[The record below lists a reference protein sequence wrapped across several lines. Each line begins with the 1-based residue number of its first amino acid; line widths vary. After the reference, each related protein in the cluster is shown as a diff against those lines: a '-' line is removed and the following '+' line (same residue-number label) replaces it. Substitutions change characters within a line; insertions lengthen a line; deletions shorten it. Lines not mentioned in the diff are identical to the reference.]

1 MTGKA
6 FFFLCFGLLIG
17 VLGTLAVLHSRNRT
31 NDQISPALS
40 GPAELPPS
48 TKQTAHSESPAYKW
62 VYEKTNHG
70 WVSRKELVPDK
81 ERQRVRAA
89 GPSVQLL
96 DHDRQDRRLVDLRL
110 QREQLTFSLRVEQ
123 EDARRMARDMT
134 DVPPEGREDRL
145 AHMEQ
150 TLEQSQRRIA
160 ELMAEIGRI
169 DAEIIARTVQ
179 SERSSSPR
187 R

>member
-1 MTGKA
+1 
-6 FFFLCFGLLIG
+6 
-17 VLGTLAVLHSRNRT
+17 
-31 NDQISPALS
+31 
-40 GPAELPPS
+40 
-48 TKQTAHSESPAYKW
+48 
-62 VYEKTNHG
+62 
-70 WVSRKELVPDK
+70 
-81 ERQRVRAA
+81 
-89 GPSVQLL
+89 
-96 DHDRQDRRLVDLRL
+96 
-110 QREQLTFSLRVEQ
+110 
-123 EDARRMARDMT
+123 MARDMT